1 MKSQPLFK
9 PHPDGE
15 QYLISFAGVVL
26 ICGDTIYGD
35 PAETTPAGRSNAMRM
50 ADRALQEAE
59 KRGFKHTNT
68 VWALMR
74 RNQPN
79 PRLRNLVQEA
89 ANLIPKDVQTTILD
103 ETMRSSSPE
112 FSAAPL
118 ITATKHPG
126 QHEPEV
132 NPRFLRPGPDGID
145 PRFWAAG
152 SELKRIA
159 NEQGQ
164 DAIHKPEHAHLYGQM
179 LRFAP
184 KALREEMDA
193 KAKELGLLPKATH
206 VGENGQPVFSA
217 QQLADTHGVSVEE
230 VERFIAQSGIDPDDL
245 YTGPVHPLQ

>member
-35 PAETTPAGRSNAMRM
+35 PADTTPAGRTNAMRM

-59 KRGFKHTNT
+59 KRGFKHTST

-79 PRLRNLVQEA
+79 PRLLNLVQEA
-89 ANLIPKDVQTTILD
+89 ANLIPKDVQTTILN
-103 ETMRSSSPE
+103 ETMRSASPE
-112 FSAAPL
+112 FSPAPL

-126 QHEPEV
+126 QHEPES

-152 SELKRIA
+152 HELKRIA
-159 NEQGQ
+159 QVEGK
-164 DAIHKPEHAHLYGQM
+164 DAIHKPEHAHLYVQM

-184 KALREEMDA
+184 KDLRAEMDA
-193 KAKELGLLPKATH
+193 KAKELGLLPQATH
-206 VGENGQPVFSA
+206 VGEDGQPVFSV

-230 VERFIAQSGIDPDDL
+230 IERLILLSGIGGDP